1 VATLNALLAN
11 GLLQQHQAAIR
22 VRKTFFI
29 ALSPAS
35 AGMVLFEN
43 EGFHVMTNFS
53 PPTTLMQ
60 LVARSRML
68 GADRSICNWGGGN
81 TSAKAKEVDFRGH
94 PARILWVKGSGSD
107 LATVT
112 EASFTGLYLDDVL
125 PLLGRE
131 RMSDSEMVEYLA
143 HCFFEPGR
151 PRPSIETLLHGFLP
165 FAHVDHTH
173 ADATN
178 YFACAADGQSHAR
191 DCFGDDLIW
200 IPYRRPGFG
209 LAREVALAVRA
220 RQDAKLIILAKHGL
234 ITWGETDEA
243 CYASTMETIARARAF
258 VEERIA
264 RAGRMIFGGIRV
276 TPLSTGERRQ
286 VAAHVAPILRGL
298 ISVEKRQV
306 LCFEDD
312 HDVLTF
318 VGGQDTS
325 RLTRIGAACPDH
337 LVHTKPWPLLV
348 DWTPGQ
354 DLTTLT
360 EALHAG
366 IADYVEKYLHYLEEN
381 AQQNLDPDA
390 TTPIYR
396 ESDAVADPYPRVI
409 LIPGV
414 GMFTTGKDATMADVA
429 AQLYHRAIA
438 VMRGAEACGGFI
450 SLSDAESYAVEY
462 WPLEQYKLT
471 LAPPER
477 EFARHVVLVTGA
489 AGGIGS
495 AICRHL
501 VRDGAHILATDIDL
515 AGAEQLAAY
524 LNQQYGVG
532 RVVAVKMDV
541 TNEQSIQE
549 AFEHASLAFGGID
562 VIINNAGLASS
573 APITE
578 TSIAEWNRN
587 WNVLATGYFLVARE
601 GFRLLSLQGRGGN
614 LVFVASKNALVAGKN
629 AAAYSTAKAA
639 EVHLARCLA
648 EEGGQ
653 FGIRVNTVNPDAVLA
668 GSRIWDSTWREER
681 AATYGVAPDQLE
693 EVYRKRTTL
702 GVNILPEDI
711 AQAVAF
717 FASPTRST
725 KSTGN
730 ILNVDGGVAA
740 AYPR

>member
-1 VATLNALLAN
+1 
-11 GLLQQHQAAIR
+11 
-22 VRKTFFI
+22 
-29 ALSPAS
+29 
-35 AGMVLFEN
+35 
-43 EGFHVMTNFS
+43 MTNIS
-53 PPTTLMQ
+53 PPTTLAQ
-60 LVARSRML
+60 LVARSRKL
-68 GADRSICNWGGGN
+68 GADRSIANWGGGN
-81 TSAKAKEVDFRGH
+81 TSAKSEEVDFRGR

-112 EASFTGLYLDDVL
+112 ETSFTGLYLEDVL
-125 PLLGRE
+125 PLLERE
-131 RMSDSEMVEYLA
+131 RMSDTEMVDYLA
-143 HCFFEPGR
+143 HCFYEPGR

-165 FAHVDHTH
+165 FPHVDHTH

-178 YFACAADGQSHAR
+178 YFACAEGGEAQAR
-191 DCFGDDLIW
+191 DCFGDELIW

-220 RQDAKLIILAKHGL
+220 NPRAKLVILAKHGL
-234 ITWGETDEA
+234 ITWGETDET
-243 CYASTMETIARARAF
+243 CYASTISTIAQARDF
-258 VEERIA
+258 VEQRIA
-264 RAGRMIFGGIRV
+264 RADRSVFGSVRV
-276 TPLSTGERRQ
+276 TALSAEERCSIAAQ
-286 VAAHVAPILRGL
+286 VAPVLRGL
-298 ISVEKRQV
+298 VSEGKRQI
-306 LCFEDD
+306 LRFEDGD
-312 HDVLTF
+312 DVLTF
-318 VGGQDTS
+318 ANSQDAP
-325 RLTRIGAACPDH
+325 RLTNIGAACPDH

-354 DLTTLT
+354 DG
-360 EALHAG
+360 EALVASLRTG
-366 IADYVEKYLHYLEEN
+366 IAAYMEKYRHYLEAN
-381 AQQNLDPDA
+381 ALQNLDPDA
-390 TTPIYR
+390 ATPVYR
-396 ESDAVADPYPRVI
+396 ATDAASDPHPRVI

-414 GMFTTGKDATMADVA
+414 GMFTTGKDAAMADVS

-462 WPLEQYKLT
+462 WPLEQYKLKM
-471 LAPPER
+471 APPER

-495 AICRHL
+495 AICRR
-501 VRDGAHILATDIDL
+501 VAQDGAHIVATDIDL

-524 LNQQYGVG
+524 LNQHFGAG
-532 RVVAVKMDV
+532 RAIAVKMDV
-541 TNEQSIQE
+541 TNEESVRT
-549 AFEHASLAFGGID
+549 AFEQAALAFGGID
-562 VIINNAGLASS
+562 VIVNNAGLASS
-573 APITE
+573 ASITE
-578 TSIAEWNRN
+578 TSLAQWNKN
-587 WNVLATGYFLVARE
+587 WNVLATGYFLVSRE
-601 GFRLLSLQGRGGN
+601 GFRLLQAQARGGN
-614 LVFVASKNALVAGKN
+614 LVFIASKNALVAGKN

-639 EVHLARCLA
+639 EAHLARCLA

-668 GSRIWDSTWREER
+668 GSRIWDSSWRQER

-711 AQAVAF
+711 AEAVAF
-717 FASPTRST
+717 FASPTRSM

>member
-1 VATLNALLAN
+1 
-11 GLLQQHQAAIR
+11 
-22 VRKTFFI
+22 
-29 ALSPAS
+29 
-35 AGMVLFEN
+35 
-43 EGFHVMTNFS
+43 MTNIS
-53 PPTTLMQ
+53 MPTTLAQ
-60 LVARSRML
+60 LVERSRKL
-68 GADRSICNWGGGN
+68 GADRSVCNWGGGN
-81 TSAKAKEVDFRGH
+81 TSAKAEEFDFRGR

-112 EASFTGLYLDDVL
+112 EASFTGLYLEDVL
-125 PLLGRE
+125 PLLERE
-131 RMSDSEMVEYLA
+131 RMSDTEMVDYLA
-143 HCFFEPGR
+143 HCFSEPGR

-165 FAHVDHTH
+165 FAHIDHTH

-178 YFACAADGQSHAR
+178 YFACAVGGEALAR

-209 LAREVALAVRA
+209 LAREVSLALRA
-220 RQDAKLIILAKHGL
+220 RPDTRLVILAKHGL
-234 ITWGETDEA
+234 ITWGETDED
-243 CYASTMETIARARAF
+243 CYTSTLATIARARDY
-258 VEERIA
+258 VESRIA
-264 RAGRMIFGGIRV
+264 RADRSTFGGARV
-276 TPLSTGERRQ
+276 SALSADERRS
-286 VAAHVAPILRGL
+286 VAAQVAPILRGL
-298 ISVEKRQV
+298 VSAEKRQIV
-306 LCFEDD
+306 RFEDGD
-312 HDVLTF
+312 DVLAF
-318 VGGQDTS
+318 ASNQDAP
-325 RLTRIGAACPDH
+325 RLATIGAACPDH

-354 DLTTLT
+354 DS
-360 EALHAG
+360 EALVASLRG
-366 IADYVEKYLHYLEEN
+366 GVTAYVAKYRRYLDANE
-381 AQQNLDPDA
+381 QQNLDPDA
-390 TTPIYR
+390 AAPVYR
-396 ESDAVADPYPRVI
+396 ASDAVSDPHPRVI

-414 GMFTTGKDATMADVA
+414 GMFTTGKDAAMADVS

-462 WPLEQYKLT
+462 WPLEQYKLKM
-471 LAPPER
+471 APPER
-477 EFARHVVLVTGA
+477 EYARHVVLVTGA

-495 AICRHL
+495 ATCRR
-501 VRDGAHILATDIDL
+501 VAQDGGHIVATDIDL

-524 LNQQYGVG
+524 LNQHFGAG
-532 RVVAVKMDV
+532 RAVAVKMDV
-541 TNEQSIQE
+541 TNEVSVRA
-549 AFEHASLAFGGID
+549 AFEQAALAFGGVD
-562 VIINNAGLASS
+562 IIVSNAGLASS
-573 APITE
+573 APVTE
-578 TSIAEWNRN
+578 TSLAQWNKN

-601 GFRLLSLQGRGGN
+601 GFRLLQAQGRGGN

-668 GSRIWDSTWREER
+668 GSRIWDSTWRQER
-681 AATYGVAPDQLE
+681 AATYGVSPDQLE

-711 AQAVAF
+711 AEAVAF

>member
-1 VATLNALLAN
+1 
-11 GLLQQHQAAIR
+11 
-22 VRKTFFI
+22 
-29 ALSPAS
+29 
-35 AGMVLFEN
+35 
-43 EGFHVMTNFS
+43 MTNTS
-53 PPTTLMQ
+53 TSTTLTQ
-60 LVARSRML
+60 LVARSRKL
-68 GADRSICNWGGGN
+68 GADRSIANWGGGN
-81 TSAKAKEVDFRGH
+81 TSAKTDEIDFRGRQ
-94 PARILWVKGSGSD
+94 ARILWVKGSGSD

-112 EASFTGLYLDDVL
+112 EVSFTGLYLDDVL
-125 PLLGRE
+125 PLLERE
-131 RMSDSEMVEYLA
+131 RMSDTEMVDYLA
-143 HCFFEPGR
+143 HCFYEPSR

-165 FAHVDHTH
+165 FSHVDHTH

-178 YFACAADGQSHAR
+178 YFACAEGGEELAR
-191 DCFGDDLIW
+191 DCFGDELIW

-220 RQDAKLIILAKHGL
+220 NPHTRLVILAKHGL
-234 ITWGETDEA
+234 ITWGETDGD
-243 CYASTMETIARARAF
+243 CYASTMNTIAQARDY
-258 VEERIA
+258 VESRIA
-264 RAGRMIFGGIRV
+264 RADRTVFGGPRN
-276 TPLSTGERRQ
+276 TPFSAEERRNVATQ
-286 VAAHVAPILRGL
+286 VALVLRGL
-298 ISVEKRQV
+298 ISVEKRQI
-306 LCFEDD
+306 LRFEDSED
-312 HDVLTF
+312 ALTF
-318 VGGQDTS
+318 ASSQDAP

-348 DWTPGQ
+348 EWAPSESIES
-354 DLTTLT
+354 LV
-360 EALHAG
+360 EALRTGVA
-366 IADYVEKYLHYLEEN
+366 AYVAKYRDYLEAN
-381 AQQNLDPDA
+381 VQQNLDPDA
-390 TTPIYR
+390 PMPIYR
-396 ESDAVADPYPRVI
+396 AADSVSDPYPRVI
-409 LIPGV
+409 LISGV
-414 GMFTTGKDATMADVA
+414 GMFTTGKDAMMADIS

-438 VMRGAEACGGFI
+438 VMRGAEACGGFV

-462 WPLEQYKLT
+462 WPLEQYKLK

-495 AICRHL
+495 AICRR
-501 VRDGAHILATDIDL
+501 VAQDGGHIVATDIDL
-515 AGAEQLAAY
+515 AGAKQLAAY
-524 LNQQYGVG
+524 LNSHFGTG
-532 RVVAVKMDV
+532 RAIAVKMDV
-541 TNEQSIQE
+541 TNEESVRA
-549 AFEHASLAFGGID
+549 AFEQASLAFGGID
-562 VIINNAGLASS
+562 GIVNNAGLASS

-578 TSIAEWNRN
+578 TSLAEWNKN

-601 GFRLLSLQGRGGN
+601 GFRLMEAQGRGGN

-639 EVHLARCLA
+639 EAHLARCLA

-668 GSRIWDSTWREER
+668 GSRIWDSTWRQER

-711 AQAVAF
+711 AEAVAF
-717 FASPTRST
+717 FASPTRSI

>member
-1 VATLNALLAN
+1 
-11 GLLQQHQAAIR
+11 
-22 VRKTFFI
+22 
-29 ALSPAS
+29 
-35 AGMVLFEN
+35 
-43 EGFHVMTNFS
+43 MTNNS
-53 PPTTLMQ
+53 MPTTLAQ
-60 LVARSRML
+60 LVERSRKL
-68 GADRSICNWGGGN
+68 GADRSVCNWGGGN
-81 TSAKAKEVDFRGH
+81 TSAKAEEVDFRGR

-112 EASFTGLYLDDVL
+112 EASFTGLYLEDVL
-125 PLLGRE
+125 PLLERE
-131 RMSDSEMVEYLA
+131 RMSDTEMVDYLA
-143 HCFFEPGR
+143 HCFSEPGR

-165 FAHVDHTH
+165 FAHIDHTH

-178 YFACAADGQSHAR
+178 YFACAVGGEAQAR

-209 LAREVALAVRA
+209 LAREVSLALRA
-220 RQDAKLIILAKHGL
+220 RPEARLVILAKHGL
-234 ITWGETDEA
+234 ITWGETDED
-243 CYASTMETIARARAF
+243 CYTSTLATIARARDY
-258 VEERIA
+258 VESRIA
-264 RAGRMIFGGIRV
+264 RADRSTFGGAPV
-276 TPLSTGERRQ
+276 SALSANERRS
-286 VAAHVAPILRGL
+286 VAAQVAPILRGL
-298 ISVEKRQV
+298 VSAEKRQIV
-306 LCFEDD
+306 RFEDGD
-312 HDVLTF
+312 DVLAF
-318 VGGQDTS
+318 ASNQDAP
-325 RLTRIGAACPDH
+325 RLATIGAACPDH

-354 DLTTLT
+354 DS
-360 EALHAG
+360 EALVASLRG
-366 IADYVEKYLHYLEEN
+366 GVTAYVAKYRRYLDANE
-381 AQQNLDPDA
+381 QQNLDPDA
-390 TTPIYR
+390 AAPVYR
-396 ESDAVADPYPRVI
+396 ASDAVSDPHPRVI

-414 GMFTTGKDATMADVA
+414 GMFTTGKDAAMADVS

-438 VMRGAEACGGFI
+438 VMRGAEACSGFI

-462 WPLEQYKLT
+462 WPLEQYKLKM
-471 LAPPER
+471 APPER
-477 EFARHVVLVTGA
+477 EYARHVVLVTGA

-495 AICRHL
+495 ATCRR
-501 VRDGAHILATDIDL
+501 VAQDGGHIVATDIDL

-524 LNQQYGVG
+524 LNQHFGAG
-532 RVVAVKMDV
+532 RAVAVKMDV
-541 TNEQSIQE
+541 TNEVSVRA
-549 AFEHASLAFGGID
+549 AFEQAALAFGGVD
-562 VIINNAGLASS
+562 IIVSNAGLASS
-573 APITE
+573 APVTE
-578 TSIAEWNRN
+578 TSLAQWNKN

-601 GFRLLSLQGRGGN
+601 GFRLLQAQGHGGN
-614 LVFVASKNALVAGKN
+614 LVFVASKNALVASKN

-668 GSRIWDSTWREER
+668 GSRIWDSTWRQER
-681 AATYGVAPDQLE
+681 AATYGVSPDQLE

-711 AQAVAF
+711 AEAVAF

>member
-1 VATLNALLAN
+1 
-11 GLLQQHQAAIR
+11 
-22 VRKTFFI
+22 
-29 ALSPAS
+29 
-35 AGMVLFEN
+35 
-43 EGFHVMTNFS
+43 MTNIS
-53 PPTTLMQ
+53 TPTTLAQ
-60 LVARSRML
+60 LVARSRKL
-68 GADRSICNWGGGN
+68 GADRSIANWGGGN
-81 TSAKAKEVDFRGH
+81 TSAKAEEVDFRGR

-112 EASFTGLYLDDVL
+112 ETSFTGLYLEDVL
-125 PLLGRE
+125 PLLERE
-131 RMSDSEMVEYLA
+131 RMSDSEMVDYLA
-143 HCFFEPGR
+143 HCFYEPGR

-165 FAHVDHTH
+165 FPHVDHTH

-178 YFACAADGQSHAR
+178 YFACAEGGEAQAR
-191 DCFGDDLIW
+191 DCFGDELIW

-220 RQDAKLIILAKHGL
+220 NPRAKLVILAKHGL
-234 ITWGETDEA
+234 ITWGETDET
-243 CYASTMETIARARAF
+243 CYASTISTIAQARDF

-264 RAGRMIFGGIRV
+264 RADRSVFGGVRV
-276 TPLSTGERRQ
+276 TALSAEERRTIAAQ
-286 VAAHVAPILRGL
+286 VAPVLRGL
-298 ISVEKRQV
+298 VSEEKRQI
-306 LCFEDD
+306 LRFEDGD
-312 HDVLTF
+312 DALTF
-318 VGGQDTS
+318 ANSQDAP
-325 RLTRIGAACPDH
+325 RLTKIGAACPDH

-348 DWTPGQ
+348 DWMPGQ
-354 DLTTLT
+354 DG
-360 EALHAG
+360 EALAASLRAG
-366 IADYVEKYLHYLEEN
+366 VTAYVANYRRYLEANER
-381 AQQNLDPDA
+381 QNLDPDA
-390 TTPIYR
+390 AAPIYR
-396 ESDAVADPYPRVI
+396 ASDAISDPHPRVT

-414 GMFTTGKDATMADVA
+414 GMFTTGKDAMMADVS

-462 WPLEQYKLT
+462 WPLEQYKLKM
-471 LAPPER
+471 APPER

-495 AICRHL
+495 ATCRR
-501 VRDGAHILATDIDL
+501 VAQDGAHIVATDIDL

-524 LNQQYGVG
+524 LNQHFGVG
-532 RVVAVKMDV
+532 RAIAVKMDV
-541 TNEQSIQE
+541 TNEESVRA
-549 AFEHASLAFGGID
+549 AFEQAALAFGGID
-562 VIINNAGLASS
+562 VIVNNAGLASS
-573 APITE
+573 ASITE
-578 TSIAEWNRN
+578 TSLAQWNKN
-587 WNVLATGYFLVARE
+587 WNVLATGYFLVSRE
-601 GFRLLSLQGRGGN
+601 GFRFLQAQARGGN
-614 LVFVASKNALVAGKN
+614 LVFIASKNALVAGKN

-639 EVHLARCLA
+639 EAHLARCLA

-668 GSRIWDSTWREER
+668 GSRIWDSSWRQER

-711 AQAVAF
+711 AEAVAF
-717 FASPTRST
+717 FASPTRSV

>member
-1 VATLNALLAN
+1 
-11 GLLQQHQAAIR
+11 
-22 VRKTFFI
+22 
-29 ALSPAS
+29 
-35 AGMVLFEN
+35 
-43 EGFHVMTNFS
+43 MTNS
-53 PPTTLMQ
+53 PTPTTLAQ
-60 LVARSRML
+60 LVARSREL

-81 TSAKAKEVDFRGH
+81 TSAKSDEIDFRGR
-94 PARILWVKGSGSD
+94 PARVLWVKGSGSD

-112 EASFTGLYLDDVL
+112 EASFTGLFLDDVL
-125 PLLGRE
+125 PLLERE
-131 RMSDSEMVEYLA
+131 RMSDTEMVDYLA
-143 HCFFEPGR
+143 HCFSEPGR

-165 FAHVDHTH
+165 FAHIDHTH

-178 YFACAADGQSHAR
+178 YFACAANGEAQAR
-191 DCFGDDLIW
+191 DCFGDELIW

-220 RQDAKLIILAKHGL
+220 KPDAKLVILAKHGL
-234 ITWGETDEA
+234 ITWGDTDED
-243 CYASTMETIARARAF
+243 CYSSTLATIARARDY
-258 VEERIA
+258 VEARIA
-264 RAGRMIFGGIRV
+264 QAERAIFGGPGV
-276 TPLSTGERRQ
+276 TTLSTEERHSVAAQ
-286 VAAHVAPILRGL
+286 VAPVLRGL
-298 ISVEKRQV
+298 VSAEKRQV
-306 LCFEDD
+306 LRLEDGE
-312 HDVLTF
+312 DVLAF
-318 VGGQDTS
+318 AGSQDAP
-325 RLTRIGAACPDH
+325 RLTEIGAACPDH

-354 DLTTLT
+354 DS
-360 EALHAG
+360 EALVASLREG
-366 IADYVEKYLHYLEEN
+366 VTAYVAKYRRYLEAN
-381 AQQNLDPDA
+381 GRQNLDPDA
-390 TTPIYR
+390 AAPVYR
-396 ESDAVADPYPRVI
+396 ASDAVSDPHPRVI

-414 GMFTTGKDATMADVA
+414 GMFTTGKDAAMADVS

-462 WPLEQYKLT
+462 WPLEQYKLKM
-471 LAPPER
+471 APPER

-495 AICRHL
+495 ATCRR
-501 VRDGAHILATDIDL
+501 VAQDGGHIVATDIDL

-524 LNQQYGVG
+524 LNQHFGAG
-532 RVVAVKMDV
+532 RATAVKMDV
-541 TNEQSIQE
+541 TNEASVQA
-549 AFEHASLAFGGID
+549 AFEQAALAFGGVD
-562 VIINNAGLASS
+562 VIVSNAGLASS
-573 APITE
+573 APVTE
-578 TSIAEWNRN
+578 TSLAQWNKN

-601 GFRLLSLQGRGGN
+601 GFRLLQAQGRGGN

-668 GSRIWDSTWREER
+668 GSRIWDSTWRQER

-711 AQAVAF
+711 AEAVAF